1 MPPRDQVRQAPHL
14 GLTLTERAP
23 GMTRARQGNN
33 MANQEQPDVAETQA
47 EDRGQVSAEWA
58 EPPSIRFLGATG
70 TVTGSRY
77 LVTAGA
83 DRVLVDCGLFQGPRE
98 LRERN
103 WEPIPN
109 AAETVSAVV
118 LTHAHLDHSGYLPRL
133 VRNGWS
139 GQVFCTDAT
148 ADLCRLLLPDSGY
161 LQEKDADH
169 ANRRRSSRH
178 HPALPLYSEDDA
190 WSALEHFSPVSS
202 DDTVDLSDGIQ
213 FRFRRAGHIL
223 GASFV
228 ELSALG
234 VKITFSGDLGR
245 YGDAVMRDPEV
256 PGPTDYLVVESTY
269 GDRLHE
275 KVDPQ
280 ELLGSMVER
289 CVARGGT
296 VIIPAF
302 AVGRAQTLL
311 FHVSQLK
318 AAGRLANVPVY
329 LDSPMAIDASEI
341 MCSHSGE
348 HRLSDQQCRAACGGA
363 RYIREVEESK
373 ALSRDPRPKIIV
385 SASGMATGGRVV
397 HHLMQYAPDP
407 RNLVLFAGYQAAG
420 TRGAAMVG
428 GAPTIRIYG
437 ETIPVRAEV
446 ASLPMLSGHA
456 DADEII
462 RWLHGFP
469 QPPRMTFVTHGEPAS
484 SEALRQRIADELGW
498 PCKVPLHAQK
508 VFLP

>member
-1 MPPRDQVRQAPHL
+1 
-14 GLTLTERAP
+14 
-23 GMTRARQGNN
+23 
-33 MANQEQPDVAETQA
+33 MASDVQSNETQQLG
-47 EDRGQVSAEWA
+47 EELPQPSVGWS
-58 EPPSIRFLGATG
+58 EPPSIRFLGAAG

-77 LVTAGA
+77 LVTAGQ

-103 WEPIPN
+103 WVEIPH
-109 AAETVSAVV
+109 AAEAVDAV
-118 LTHAHLDHSGYLPRL
+118 LLTHAHLDHSGYLPRL

-161 LQEKDADH
+161 LQEKDADYS
-169 ANRRRSSRH
+169 NRRRSSRH
-178 HPALPLYSEDDA
+178 HPALPLYTEDDA
-190 WSALEHFSPVSS
+190 WSALEHFSPVSPG
-202 DDTVDLSDGIQ
+202 DDVELSDNLR

-223 GASFV
+223 GASFL
-228 ELSALG
+228 ELTAG
-234 VKITFSGDLGR
+234 GTKITFSGDLGR
-245 YGDAVMRDPEV
+245 YDDPVMCDPEI
-256 PGPTDYLVVESTY
+256 PGATDYLVVESTY

-280 ELLGSMVER
+280 EILGELIEK
-289 CVARGGT
+289 CTGRGGT
-296 VIIPAF
+296 VVIPAF

-311 FHVSQLK
+311 YHLSRLK
-318 AAGRLANVPVY
+318 AAGRLSNVPVY

-341 MCSHSGE
+341 MCSHRSE
-348 HRLSDQQCRAACGGA
+348 HRLGPEQCRAACNVA
-363 RYIREVEESK
+363 HYIREVEESK
-373 ALSRDPRPKIIV
+373 QISRDPMPKVIV

-407 RNLVLFAGYQAAG
+407 RSLVLFAGYQAAG
-420 TRGAAMVG
+420 TRGAAMLG

-456 DADEII
+456 DANEIM
-462 RWLHGFP
+462 RWLRGFP
-469 QPPRMTFVTHGEPAS
+469 QPPRMTFVTHGEPES
-484 SEALRQRIADELGW
+484 SEALRQRIAEELGW
-498 PCKVPLHAQK
+498 ACKVPLQGQK
-508 VFLP
+508 MFLA